1 MNVSGTYLTYVLENI
16 KVNSPSASI
25 WYTKPASGTI
35 SAARSEFKTEKEKIS
50 DELRFLNELTK
61 IDSPYL
67 MLGTKAN
74 AGNGDKTVQWY
85 VEKGNP
91 AYLVTDGGSDSVVS
105 SLTTAAQMN
114 ALLANYYICTEDIS
128 FTYDFVTYTLNKN
141 YVYRI
146 IYKNGKFAFD
156 SVGVT
161 ADPGDAPADD
171 SNVDWD
177 SISATNIQ
185 RETEKIAGNRISVP
199 VYSGSAAEIQSEA
212 EANGAVFTDLTDTN
226 ATNPY
231 IDFCSA
237 TDQNIGWPKIDG
249 LYRIVQTVTDTVSY
263 RYYASYSYKQ
273 YNTGYYYNDNS
284 VISILF
290 RKGTARYIDYTVTES
305 KTYTLYF
312 VKESVKTGNDL
323 TQILSGT
330 ITYVQGGATKSLDM
344 SAASYFKYNSRSTVS
359 SKYEY
364 KMSDGGAYYENA
376 SVIAKFGD
384 TTYEGTDFDA
394 LKARVEEAIKAL
406 NEDDSLFTTDDSL
419 KRETNVLYN
428 YVGAL
433 GGNDDVKTVVDF
445 AAEVKDGFYLY
456 RYAGATGS
464 DDIYVN
470 GTATAMTY
478 TYGGYLLKFGT
489 GGTNAT
495 DTMPAGFYFE
505 NYAIHTATAAVNM
518 EAILA
523 EANLHKY
530 DALFGN
536 YYGNYYCYAG
546 DTVTVNTR
554 TYTNMYVYRLL
565 TDDDGN
571 FYFEHDNLPEARKTF
586 TEIASTTELM
596 NALVNALAGNS
607 GALKEGAIIHY
618 SGDKESFYA
627 NGLFELTYNSE
638 TLTYYFK
645 SMGALGNVAMNITK
659 NGSTETA
666 AEFTK
671 SSISGQNL
679 SLDGVSKF
687 TNIRYIGT
695 TSSSFYSGTGGSEEA
710 VIVARIRES
719 DGTVNERKFKVT
731 VSA

>member
-1 MNVSGTYLTYVLENI
+1 M
-16 KVNSPSASI
+16 
-25 WYTKPASGTI
+25 
-35 SAARSEFKTEKEKIS
+35 
-50 DELRFLNELTK
+50 
-61 IDSPYL
+61 
-67 MLGTKAN
+67 
-74 AGNGDKTVQWY
+74 
-85 VEKGNP
+85 
-91 AYLVTDGGSDSVVS
+91 
-105 SLTTAAQMN
+105 
-114 ALLANYYICTEDIS
+114 
-128 FTYDFVTYTLNKN
+128 
-141 YVYRI
+141 
-146 IYKNGKFAFD
+146 
-156 SVGVT
+156 
-161 ADPGDAPADD
+161 
-171 SNVDWD
+171 
-177 SISATNIQ
+177 
-185 RETEKIAGNRISVP
+185 
-199 VYSGSAAEIQSEA
+199 
-212 EANGAVFTDLTDTN
+212 
-226 ATNPY
+226 
-231 IDFCSA
+231 
-237 TDQNIGWPKIDG
+237 
-249 LYRIVQTVTDTVSY
+249 
-263 RYYASYSYKQ
+263 
-273 YNTGYYYNDNS
+273 
-284 VISILF
+284 
-290 RKGTARYIDYTVTES
+290 
-305 KTYTLYF
+305 
-312 VKESVKTGNDL
+312 
-323 TQILSGT
+323 
-330 ITYVQGGATKSLDM
+330 
-344 SAASYFKYNSRSTVS
+344 
-359 SKYEY
+359 
-364 KMSDGGAYYENA
+364 
-376 SVIAKFGD
+376 
-384 TTYEGTDFDA
+384 
-394 LKARVEEAIKAL
+394 
-406 NEDDSLFTTDDSL
+406 
-419 KRETNVLYN
+419 
-428 YVGAL
+428 
-433 GGNDDVKTVVDF
+433 
-445 AAEVKDGFYLY
+445 KDGFYLY

-495 DTMPAGFYFE
+495 DTTPAGFYFE

-565 TDDDGN
+565 TDDGGN

-596 NALVNALAGNS
+596 NALVNALAGNN

-618 SGDKESFYA
+618 SGDKASFYA

-645 SMGALGNVAMNITK
+645 SMGALGNVAMNITT